1 MSINRIAFLTCVLFV
16 PSLFAQNTA
25 VAPPVPPT
33 PGHPVHGEAGKR
45 FFIHTMGGPGGGKWW
60 QNSDTA
66 KKLQLTDNQISQ
78 LDQIFY
84 EHKMKLIDYGADMEK
99 QDLKLQS
106 LLDADVPDE
115 GQVSSQVDQTLAAR
129 GKLEREFTMMNLDL
143 RRVLSPEQWRQ
154 LKAIRGSGMG
164 DNFMYFQK
172 KIGPGGQS
180 SKPVVM
186 PLPPMA
192 LEDGPP
198 PPPPPD
204 DVF

>member
-1 MSINRIAFLTCVLFV
+1 MSINRIALLSFVL
-16 PSLFAQNTA
+16 SAAGLFAQTTA
-25 VAPPVPPT
+25 VAPPVPPA

-154 LKAIRGSGMG
+154 LKAIRGNGMG

-172 KIGPGGQS
+172 KIGPPGQS
-180 SKPVVM
+180 SKPVVLA
-186 PLPPMA
+186 LPP
-192 LEDGPP
+192 LTPGEPL